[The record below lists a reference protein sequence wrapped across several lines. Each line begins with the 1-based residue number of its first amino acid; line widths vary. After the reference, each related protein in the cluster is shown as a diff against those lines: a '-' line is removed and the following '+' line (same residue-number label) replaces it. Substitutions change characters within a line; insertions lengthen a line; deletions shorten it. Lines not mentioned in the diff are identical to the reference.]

1 MLEQPLAAIAL
12 SRSQLKR
19 NALKRDNYTCQ
30 NCGALADHAHHVVPL
45 ARGGNDLIS
54 NLVSLCGRC
63 HGGVHGVDWTHHRE
77 LTCAGLAAAKA
88 RGVKLGG
95 IRPNTIKENIKAKNA
110 AMHRAEALRPLIA
123 PMVAAR
129 MTLRQISAALAD
141 AGKLNRKGEP
151 LAASQVSRILDYLG
165 LAQSGR

>member
-1 MLEQPLAAIAL
+1 
-12 SRSQLKR
+12 
-19 NALKRDNYTCQ
+19 
-30 NCGALADHAHHVVPL
+30 
-45 ARGGNDLIS
+45 
-54 NLVSLCGRC
+54 
-63 HGGVHGVDWTHHRE
+63 
-77 LTCAGLAAAKA
+77 
-88 RGVKLGG
+88 
-95 IRPNTIKENIKAKNA
+95 
-110 AMHRAEALRPLIA
+110 MHRAEALRPLIA